1 MIKMK
6 INNNKGI
13 TLIALV
19 ITIIV
24 MLIIASIAIYYGT
37 EEIEKANI
45 ENIRTNMLLINAK
58 AKEYCEEANF
68 KLGTGNA
75 PEGGEELEK
84 YLEPGIN
91 YLANA
96 SEDEEKPA
104 LANNVTASDYSYIDG
119 TKYQFIFKLNN
130 DEALG
135 KMGLKSI
142 ENPDKYIMA
151 FDIIN
156 DKVEV
161 FYTEGI
167 KTKVDGNETTYY
179 SLTDIENI

>member
-1 MIKMK
+1 MK
-6 INNNKGI
+6 NNKGI

-45 ENIRTNMLLINAK
+45 ENVRTNMLLINAK

-75 PEGGEELEK
+75 PEGGEELAT

-91 YLANA
+91 YLTNQN
-96 SEDEEKPA
+96 EDEGKPA
-104 LANNVTASDYSYIDG
+104 LANNVNASDYSYIDG
-119 TKYQFIFKLNN
+119 AKYQFIFKLNN
-130 DEALG
+130 DDSLV
-135 KMGLKSI
+135 KMGLKSM

-151 FDIIN
+151 FNIISN
-156 DKVEV
+156 EVEI
-161 FYTEGI
+161 FYTEGV
-167 KTKVDGNETTYY
+167 KTEVDGNEVTYY

>member
-1 MIKMK
+1 MK
-6 INNNKGI
+6 IKNNEGI

-19 ITIIV
+19 ITIII

-45 ENIRTNMLLINAK
+45 ENVRTNMLLINAK

-75 PEGGEELEK
+75 PEGGEELAK

-91 YLANA
+91 YLANQND
-96 SEDEEKPA
+96 DEGKPA
-104 LANNVTASDYSYIDG
+104 LDNNVNASDYSYIDG
-119 TKYQFIFKLNN
+119 VKYQFIFKLNN
-130 DEALG
+130 DDSLV
-135 KMGLKSI
+135 KMGLKSM
-142 ENPDKYIMA
+142 EDPDKYIMA
-151 FDIIN
+151 FNIVSN
-156 DKVEV
+156 EVEI
-161 FYTEGI
+161 FYTDGI
-167 KTKVDGNETTYY
+167 KTEVDGNEVTYY